1 MLNLNEARL
10 ILAYEISSY
19 AMSGDSD
26 YTDDWYWLLKDNE
39 AP

>member
-1 MLNLNEARL
+1 MKEKSITLTPLTPL
-10 ILAYEISSY
+10 VSY